1 MMRTSRR
8 KRNHQTRSI
17 YLWVGNG
24 NDYNCCAANVRSLAL
39 RKDVENMRI
48 REISPD
54 DLTTNRYNLMR
65 KGFLNRKEVMDFVPC
80 GSRRVDQ
87 IIENIR
93 KDVKLECL
101 ENLDNKTVLL
111 EES

>member
-1 MMRTSRR
+1 
-8 KRNHQTRSI
+8 
-17 YLWVGNG
+17 
-24 NDYNCCAANVRSLAL
+24 
-39 RKDVENMRI
+39 
-48 REISPD
+48 
-54 DLTTNRYNLMR
+54 MR

-93 KDVKLECL
+93 KDVKLEGL

>member
-1 MMRTSRR
+1 
-8 KRNHQTRSI
+8 
-17 YLWVGNG
+17 
-24 NDYNCCAANVRSLAL
+24 
-39 RKDVENMRI
+39 MRI

-80 GSRRVDQ
+80 GSRRADQ

-93 KDVKLECL
+93 KDVKLEGL
-101 ENLDNKTVLL
+101 ENLDNKMVLARRVIAYIGL
-111 EES
+111 TEKKISEAYEALKKAPTSTKTQSAQ